1 MIKQNKKDYFK
12 LLTDLKKKN
21 SNLKV
26 MLSVG
31 SFRDGTTPFLKFA
44 QSNQKRRDFIRN
56 VVAYLR
62 ALSFDGLE
70 INWSIRNID
79 EFLYAN
85 NNNNNNTNDV
95 VRLMAHFMQV
105 FFSIA
110 NTN

>member
-1 MIKQNKKDYFK
+1 M
-12 LLTDLKKKN
+12 LTDLKKKN

-85 NNNNNNTNDV
+85 NNKTNDV

-105 FFSIA
+105 YFQSQTLINFRLYIL
-110 NTN
+110 